1 MLVHALEDCGPT
13 SIPKDIP
20 ISRNADETSPDL
32 NVYHHA
38 RSGRN
43 VIIGPMPVK
52 AFLDEFLP
60 PAPVG
65 EPMPEPVRAF
75 AKVPRRSKN
84 EKAIYDPLIDAINS
98 GKRCPSVSFCSAADV
113 PEDPSSPN
121 FRPSIC
127 GYTHRDM
134 QQLSRETEGPSLGLA
149 ETFLM
154 VENGHDPF
162 CDSHTHSESSYK
174 SFFAFENRDYE
185 KEKDV
190 DSGRNEK
197 RNLGQCVAYAVEA
210 CLRQHRVF
218 YFSVLVI
225 GTRAR
230 IFRWDRAGA
239 IVTKAFD
246 YRDHPELLCEFLW
259 RFHLANPVQR
269 GFDPTVSVA
278 SQTEEDLFRNL
289 IRKHVALQL
298 GVNEDDSEKIDNG
311 LRQHYEKGKVM
322 KMEVYERGR
331 STPDFYL
338 VSVPLT
344 CPESVSGHSTRAYWS
359 IKLTGQNEGMCC
371 FLKDTWRL
379 NGDAMKSEGDIY
391 EELGDVGVENICEV
405 ECYGDVPDVCLVD
418 EMTEELSL
426 SDEQNVRSDVVTTL
440 FSPGK
445 APERESPASM
455 IDSEQM
461 TISAQRTRTQEFID
475 VAWVCKC
482 LREDLGSH
490 VFRHTHSRMILKQAG
505 YSLRTFTGSRELF
518 SAARD
523 ALQALD
529 SAYKRCQRIH
539 RDISLDNIILYRFEL
554 SGPRKGLLVDWECSS
569 VVDSSGRVADKLRTG
584 TWAFMSGNALCGLKK
599 FRHAI
604 EDDLESLF
612 YVVMYGSIRWLPH
625 NHVSQLGRWVR
636 SFFYEALPEGIGKT
650 IGGTDKLLQISFGGS
665 EFFDKFSFENC
676 FVQDWFW
683 VAYKLLWTTSPASKD
698 TGGKCLLTT
707 ENMQEL
713 FTVVCED
720 LARTDDTNIDRTE
733 HELEGYA
740 GATPRIQGTHISLFI
755 AARNFRLIH
764 TEPEFLGK
772 RSSDEEFE
780 DEDGIENESSEVQ
793 VLPRRDEKR
802 RRLVCQDNDD
812 NNKKRKIQE
821 DEYKQEWFGFG
832 RFSPVRWTDSLF
844 IQSRAEEKPTTQG
857 KI

>member
-1 MLVHALEDCGPT
+1 MLVPALEDCGPT

-75 AKVPRRSKN
+75 AKVPRKPKN

-98 GKRCPSVSFCSAADV
+98 EKRCPSVSFCSAADV

-121 FRPSIC
+121 FRPI
-127 GYTHRDM
+127 
-134 QQLSRETEGPSLGLA
+134 
-149 ETFLM
+149 
-154 VENGHDPF
+154 N
-162 CDSHTHSESSYK
+162 
-174 SFFAFENRDYE
+174 
-185 KEKDV
+185 
-190 DSGRNEK
+190 
-197 RNLGQCVAYAVEA
+197 
-210 CLRQHRVF
+210 
-218 YFSVLVI
+218 
-225 GTRAR
+225 
-230 IFRWDRAGA
+230 
-239 IVTKAFD
+239 
-246 YRDHPELLCEFLW
+246 
-259 RFHLANPVQR
+259 
-269 GFDPTVSVA
+269 
-278 SQTEEDLFRNL
+278 
-289 IRKHVALQL
+289 
-298 GVNEDDSEKIDNG
+298 
-311 LRQHYEKGKVM
+311 
-322 KMEVYERGR
+322 
-331 STPDFYL
+331 
-338 VSVPLT
+338 
-344 CPESVSGHSTRAYWS
+344 
-359 IKLTGQNEGMCC
+359 
-371 FLKDTWRL
+371 
-379 NGDAMKSEGDIY
+379 
-391 EELGDVGVENICEV
+391 
-405 ECYGDVPDVCLVD
+405 
-418 EMTEELSL
+418 EMTEERSL
-426 SDEQNVRSDVVTTL
+426 CNELNASSDVVTTL
-440 FSPGK
+440 SRPRETSERKSPIN
-445 APERESPASM
+445 M
-455 IDSEQM
+455 IDSEEM

-475 VAWVCKC
+475 AAWVCKC
-482 LREDLGSH
+482 LREDLASH
-490 VFRHTHSRMILKQAG
+490 VFRHTHSRMILKEAG

-529 SAYKRCQRIH
+529 SAYRRCRRVH
-539 RDISLDNIILYRFEL
+539 RDISLDNIILYRLEP

-625 NHVSQLGRWVR
+625 NYASQLGRWVR

-665 EFFDKFSFENC
+665 EFFDKFLFENR

-683 VAYKLLWTTSPASKD
+683 VAYKLLRTTSLASKD
-698 TGGKCLLTT
+698 VGGKCLLTT

-733 HELEGYA
+733 HELEGFA

-755 AARNFRLIH
+755 AARNFRLTH

-780 DEDGIENESSEVQ
+780 DEDGIENDSSEVQ

-802 RRLVCQDNDD
+802 RRSVCQDNDD

-821 DEYKQEWFGFG
+821 DEYEQEWFGFG